1 MNQTSAIKLSTY
13 ANSELETAKFKLQK
27 LRDEANFSGRK
38 VLLSEATSHLQN
50 VLKNGTPAEKR
61 EATRL
66 DATVDLETVNFW
78 VMESDFETR
87 QSRLEESTERL
98 QNVLENGTPAEKREA
113 TRLKAAI
120 SKYR

>member
-1 MNQTSAIKLSTY
+1 MNFWVKESDFETRQSRLKEST
-13 ANSELETAKFKLQK
+13 E
-27 LRDEANFSGRK
+27 R
-38 VLLSEATSHLQN
+38 LQN
-50 VLKNGTPAEKR
+50 VLKNGTPAEKQ

-66 DATVDLETVNFW
+66 DATVDL
-78 VMESDFETR
+78 MESDFETR